1 MSNIIQFPTQPSRDK
16 LEEQMRILQDS
27 LGELYESLE
36 KISRGYNNLADETQ
50 NLEATYQQLLAMY
63 ADHIG
68 PENVTAEWLEYCTY
82 VDFRMKDGKMI
93 LSFTP
98 PNEEDIDEE

>member
-1 MSNIIQFPTQPSRDK
+1 MSNIIQFPTQPNKEK
-16 LEEQMRILQDS
+16 LEEQMKILQES

-36 KISRGYNNLADETQ
+36 KISRGYDNLVNETKD
-50 NLEATYQQLLAMY
+50 LEATYQQLLAMY

-68 PENVTAEWLEYCTY
+68 PENVTTEWLEYCTY
-82 VDFRMKDGKMI
+82 VEFTLKDGKTI

-98 PNEEDIDEE
+98 PTEEDPNEK